1 MSFGKKKQ
9 NQTTN
14 EVQTA
19 ELDPL
24 AREALTDV
32 LGKSRDL
39 FNSNTPIFAPTDA
52 ATISGLQSLQDRGL
66 SPFIPLAGQELG
78 RTIGGETV
86 DLFNPAFGASQQQLI
101 DTLGGDVASRI
112 LGADNRALGAV
123 EDRIIRTVNRGVGD
137 QFTGAG
143 RSVTSPA
150 AERARALG
158 ISEGIAP
165 FLFGSLENQRGLADA
180 ERARQIQAAQLAQG
194 GFLGARGNQ
203 LGAFGFVPGI
213 DAAFDTQANRRLA
226 VGDII
231 QAENQRIFDE
241 PFTRVERFA
250 NPVIAAAGGF
260 PVTLTREGQARGSS
274 TNFGFNL
281 F

>member
-1 MSFGKKKQ
+1 MSFGKDKSKQ
-9 NQTTN
+9 QTN
-14 EVQTA
+14 EIQTA

-39 FNSNTPIFAPTDA
+39 FNSNAPIFAPVDP
-52 ATISGLQSLQDRGL
+52 ATVSGLQTLQDRPL
-66 SPFIPLAGQELG
+66 SPFIGEAGG
-78 RTIGGETV
+78 
-86 DLFNPAFGASQQQLI
+86 QLTG
-101 DTLGGDVASRI
+101 TLGGDFLNLFQPGLQAGQQQLQDTLSGDVGSR
-112 LGADNRALGAV
+112 LLNFDNRALAGV
-123 EDRIIRTVNRGVGD
+123 EDRIINTVNRGVGD

-143 RSVTSPA
+143 RTVTSPA

-165 FLFGSLENQRGLADA
+165 FLFGSLENQRGLVDA
-180 ERARQIQAAQLAQG
+180 ERSRQIQAAQLAQG
-194 GFLGARGNQ
+194 GFLGSRGNQ
-203 LGAFGFVPGI
+203 LGALGFVPGI
-213 DAAFDTQANRRLA
+213 DAAFDTQANRQLA

-231 QAENQRIFDE
+231 QAENQNIFDT